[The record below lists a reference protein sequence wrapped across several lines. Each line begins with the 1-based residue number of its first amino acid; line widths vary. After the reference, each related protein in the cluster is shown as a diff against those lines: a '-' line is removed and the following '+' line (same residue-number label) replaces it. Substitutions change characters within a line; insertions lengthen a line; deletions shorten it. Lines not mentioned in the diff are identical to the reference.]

1 MVEAVQ
7 MGFNPHPLR
16 GAGAT
21 LSLRAIRSASSRFQ
35 SSPAPRSGCNE
46 TPLKR
51 SELVVHVSI
60 LTRSEERVQRHS
72 WRRIEFESMF
82 QSSPAPRSGCNYL
95 PAIDAAERRHVS
107 ILTRSEERVQLFS
120 HESMNANATFQSSP
134 APRSGCNRCRRACH
148 CGKTRFN
155 PPPLRGAGAT
165 TDARMVRVS
174 INVSI
179 LTRSEERVQLVCA
192 VISGRAFYVSILTR
206 SEERVQ
212 QEFQPHRLS
221 FRCFNPHPLR
231 GAGATSRHA
240 GIVLLDEGFNPHP
253 LRGAGATGRRRR
265 QTRCGSRF
273 NPHPLRGAGA
283 TTRITPNYC
292 ARNVSILTRSEERV
306 QLFMAMLRRLKGNVS
321 ILTRSEERVQP
332 AGQLRRAL
340 GQRVSINLRSE
351 ERVQPLTDAKAVDIL
366 VFQSSPA
373 PRSGCNATA
382 GGASSSRACFNPH
395 PLRGAGATCARPAA
409 RAGGAGFNPHPPRGA
424 GATPG
429 CWCGIRSRKSFNPH
443 PLRGAGATGGSIDT
457 RGPTGS
463 FNPHPLRGA
472 GATIESRAT
481 AGSSIVSI
489 LTRSEER
496 VQPRPTRLT
505 GA

>member
-1 MVEAVQ
+1 MQHAGDTVEAVQ

-155 PPPLRGAGAT
+155 PHPLRGAGAT

-212 QEFQPHRLS
+212 HVIAS
-221 FRCFNPHPLR
+221 V
-231 GAGATSRHA
+231 A
-240 GIVLLDEGFNPHP
+240 
-253 LRGAGATGRRRR
+253 
-265 QTRCGSRF
+265 
-273 NPHPLRGAGA
+273 
-283 TTRITPNYC
+283 
-292 ARNVSILTRSEERV
+292 
-306 QLFMAMLRRLKGNVS
+306 
-321 ILTRSEERVQP
+321 
-332 AGQLRRAL
+332 AL
-340 GQRVSINLRSE
+340 
-351 ERVQPLTDAKAVDIL
+351 
-366 VFQSSPA
+366 
-373 PRSGCNATA
+373 
-382 GGASSSRACFNPH
+382 
-395 PLRGAGATCARPAA
+395 
-409 RAGGAGFNPHPPRGA
+409 
-424 GATPG
+424 
-429 CWCGIRSRKSFNPH
+429 
-443 PLRGAGATGGSIDT
+443 
-457 RGPTGS
+457 
-463 FNPHPLRGA
+463 
-472 GATIESRAT
+472 
-481 AGSSIVSI
+481 
-489 LTRSEER
+489 
-496 VQPRPTRLT
+496 
-505 GA
+505 